1 MRTSISPCVDCWE
14 VFRVSDDS
22 SVEGRCDAAFH
33 DVAEALQ
40 ANLASGAEVGASVVV
55 DLDGETVVDLWGG
68 HRDAERTTPWTEDTV
83 VNVWS
88 TTKTVTALA
97 TLMVIDR
104 GLLDPFAPVAR
115 YWPEFAA
122 AGKDRIEVRH
132 ILSHASGV
140 SGWDR
145 PIAVRDLYDHESAV
159 AKLATQP
166 PWWDSRTT
174 SGYHAASQGHLLAEL
189 IRRVTGKT
197 LREFVADEIAGPLGA
212 DFQIGLRP
220 EDRGRVADVI
230 APPPPPRVDVPDP
243 DKIRIRTFGGPVVA
257 PDAANTDEW
266 RSADMGAL
274 NGHGN
279 ARSVARMLSAIS
291 RGGEVDGVRLLSQGA
306 VDLAF
311 EPQTDG
317 MDLVLGIPLR
327 FGMGFALPHPETV
340 PYIPDGRICFWGGW
354 GGSMIVMHPES
365 RLTFS
370 YAMNKMGSGIIGSD
384 RAEQY
389 LRATYAALA
398 GTTNR

>member
-1 MRTSISPCVDCWE
+1 MRTSISPCVDSWV
-14 VFRVSDDS
+14 VFRVSGDS

-68 HRDAERTTPWTEDTV
+68 HRDAERTAPWTEDTV

-115 YWPEFAA
+115 SWPEFAA

-145 PIAVRDLYDHESAV
+145 PIAVQDLYDHESAV

-220 EDRGRVADVI
+220 EDRDRVADVI

-266 RSADMGAL
+266 RAADMGAL

-389 LRATYAALA
+389 LRATYSALA
-398 GTTNR
+398 RTTTR